1 MIPDRDIW
9 LTILFLGVG
18 TYAIRLSFIGLV
30 GQRDLPEWAL
40 RHLRYVPVAV
50 MPGLVAPLVVWPG
63 ATGGEIDPARLV
75 AAAAALAIGLWTRSA
90 VWAVVAGM
98 LALSAG
104 LALGRVFTAAMP
116 WS

>member
-63 ATGGEIDPARLV
+63 ATGGEIDPDLGWDEANTGSCIQP
-75 AAAAALAIGLWTRSA
+75 ALGRSA
-90 VWAVVAGM
+90 VE
-98 LALSAG
+98 
-104 LALGRVFTAAMP
+104 RP
-116 WS
+116 